1 MALGCMASGGTRS
14 LVIIDDVPA
23 DRNSKMFLAIF
34 FAQIQTNATKLQRKW
49 ITTYCILA

>member
-1 MALGCMASGGTRS
+1 MAFGCMASGGTRS

-23 DRNSKMFLAIF
+23 DRNRMFLAIF

-49 ITTYCILA
+49 ITTHCILA